1 MARINKRGRTDKGE
15 GRIKSRRLLNRA
27 AEKNCAFVGNV
38 TFELQLG
45 ANCGG
50 SETTSPVTARR
61 RPKMARPCRQAL
73 THFWNMITAITGDLA
88 RRTQLSG
95 FSPEPRPRPNELEV
109 IFWPLSKT
117 IFLFPRPVSRICDP
131 PGPEC
136 LSRYQNPH
144 AKARQRQLS
153 HSYTLGHLPRFPE
166 SQAKQSLY
174 HCVRTEDL
182 RQRPL
187 LCFDRG
193 RYQHITEMG
202 R

>member
-1 MARINKRGRTDKGE
+1 VD
-15 GRIKSRRLLNRA
+15 
-27 AEKNCAFVGNV
+27 NV
-38 TFELQLG
+38 TFESQLG

-50 SETTSPVTARR
+50 SEITSPVTARR
-61 RPKMARPCRQAL
+61 RLKMARPCRQAL
-73 THFWNMITAITGDLA
+73 THFWNMITAIKGDLA
-88 RRTQLSG
+88 RRTQLAVSPRSRGRDQTNLKSSSG
-95 FSPEPRPRPNELEV
+95 RYPR
-109 IFWPLSKT
+109 LSFY
-117 IFLFPRPVSRICDP
+117 FLVLCHETCDP
-131 PGPEC
+131 PVPEC

-174 HCVRTEDL
+174 HCARTEDL

-187 LCFDRG
+187 LCFDCG